1 MSKAIRVVLLAVALA
16 LAVASAARSQETAPA
31 PDTAPG
37 TGAPPEAAAEPMD
50 NERLGALI
58 RRLDPQA
65 EGQAGFWRF
74 TVREREVLVIT
85 DERVDRMRIITP
97 VIKAEELEPR
107 YMYRL
112 LQANFDSALDARYAV
127 GRDVVWSVF
136 IHPLRSLRDADFVSG
151 VGQVINLAETFGS
164 SYSSGALVF
173 GGGDSGELR
182 RRELI
187 DRLLKKGL
195 EM

>member
-1 MSKAIRVVLLAVALA
+1 MRTPIHSILLAASLA
-16 LAVASAARSQETAPA
+16 LAAASLSAAHAQGEKAMTNA
-31 PDTAPG
+31 
-37 TGAPPEAAAEPMD
+37 
-50 NERLGALI
+50 
-58 RRLDPQA
+58 RLDELIKRLDDKSRGRP
-65 EGQAGFWRF
+65 GYW
-74 TVREREVLVIT
+74 TLTIDEREVLVIT

>member
-85 DERVDRMRIITP
+85 DERADRMRIISG
-97 VIKAEELEPR
+97 VAKADQLPPELL
-107 YMYRL
+107 YRL
-112 LQANFDSALDARYAV
+112 MQANFDTALDARYAIAK
-127 GRDVVWSVF
+127 DILWSAF
-136 IHPLRSLRDADFVSG
+136 IHPLSPLADAQFVSG
-151 VGQVINLAETFGS
+151 VAQVVNLTLTFGS
-164 SYSSGALVF
+164 TFSSGALTF
-173 GGGDSGELR
+173 GGGDSGELLK
-182 RRELI
+182 ELLE
-187 DRLLKKGL
+187 RL
-195 EM
+195 EAI